1 MGLLPVS
8 LELALDGVAAAV
20 LLVLVALALLV
31 LRRRFLS
38 RRGGTFDCS
47 MRLRPAAANPRTG
60 QGWTLGIARYSG
72 DILEWYRVFTYS
84 LRPKRV
90 LGRRELQVVDRREPE
105 GAEVFSLL
113 AVPWWSVRGE
123 GAPVEFAMGEDA
135 LTGFLSWLE
144 VLRPPAARSMRP
156 VSGRR
161 RAPRA
166 RPPDS
171 RLA

>member
-1 MGLLPVS
+1 MGQLPVS

-72 DILEWYRVFTYS
+72 DILEWYRVFSYS

-90 LGRRELQVVDRREPE
+90 LGRRELQVVDRRDPQ

-113 AVPWWSVRGE
+113 SGAVVVRCVGE
-123 GAPVEFAMGEDA
+123 GGPVEFAMNEDT
-135 LTGFLSWLE
+135 LTGFLSWVE
-144 VLRPPAARSMRP
+144 SSPPGIP
-156 VSGRR
+156 
-161 RAPRA
+161 AP
-166 RPPDS
+166 
-171 RLA
+171 

>member
-1 MGLLPVS
+1 MGQLPVS
-8 LELALDGVAAAV
+8 LGLALDGVATAV

-72 DILEWYRVFTYS
+72 DILEWYRVFSYS

-90 LGRRELQVVDRREPE
+90 LGRRELQVVDRRDPQ

-113 AVPWWSVRGE
+113 SGAVVVRCV
-123 GAPVEFAMGEDA
+123 GAGGPVEFAMNEDT
-135 LTGFLSWLE
+135 LTGFLSWVE
-144 VLRPPAARSMRP
+144 SSPPGIP
-156 VSGRR
+156 
-161 RAPRA
+161 AP
-166 RPPDS
+166 
-171 RLA
+171 

>member
-72 DILEWYRVFTYS
+72 DILEWYRVFSYS

-90 LGRRELQVVDRREPE
+90 LGRRELQVVDRRDPQ

-113 AVPWWSVRGE
+113 SGAVVVRCVGE
-123 GAPVEFAMGEDA
+123 GGPVEFAMNEDT
-135 LTGFLSWLE
+135 LTGFLSWVE
-144 VLRPPAARSMRP
+144 SSPPGIP
-156 VSGRR
+156 
-161 RAPRA
+161 AP
-166 RPPDS
+166 
-171 RLA
+171 

>member
-1 MGLLPVS
+1 VS

-72 DILEWYRVFTYS
+72 DILEWYRVFSYS

-90 LGRRELQVVDRREPE
+90 LGRRELQVVDRRDPQ

-113 AVPWWSVRGE
+113 SGAVVVRCVGE
-123 GAPVEFAMGEDA
+123 GGPVEFAMNEDT
-135 LTGFLSWLE
+135 LTGFLSWVE
-144 VLRPPAARSMRP
+144 SSPPGIP
-156 VSGRR
+156 
-161 RAPRA
+161 AP
-166 RPPDS
+166 
-171 RLA
+171 